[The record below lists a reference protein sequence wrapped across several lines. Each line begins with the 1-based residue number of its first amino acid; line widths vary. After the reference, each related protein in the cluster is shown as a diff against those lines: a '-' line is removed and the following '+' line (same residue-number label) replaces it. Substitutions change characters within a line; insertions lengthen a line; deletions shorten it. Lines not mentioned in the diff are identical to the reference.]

1 LLLSF
6 IIVFIINSR
15 GGKGRWMTDRVS
27 EGGRWD
33 GLEEEMGREETGLTR
48 EDRVEERGEA
58 TC

>member
-6 IIVFIINSR
+6 INVFIINSR

-33 GLEEEMGREETGLTR
+33 GLEEEIGREEAGLTR
-48 EDRVEERGEA
+48 ENRGERVEA